1 MKHLKILA
9 VSLVCVLSEAQ
20 AQNPQEKDAPKE
32 KVQKGV
38 AIVTQDPNESPVAA
52 KQRGVEDAQIDAI
65 ERAFPYLI
73 EDETT
78 TTIKDGNVD
87 YVMKS
92 NKKVRGIWIKHDREA
107 TCETRTVTSRGEQVN
122 QYTCTV
128 YGLIREVKNEP
139 LQFLASPLSSPYK
152 DEKKE
157 VFESGEPFYVHFQ
170 SAVDGYI
177 SIFFRSASS
186 VSRIMPYPRL
196 NTPKYNKGM
205 KVQGG
210 VNYIFYDPKHSSIEE
225 LKILPEFVL
234 PLQLYTDFTQGEE
247 SNTMYVLFSE
257 EKIPRPP
264 MNNAYDEANFTYPPE
279 MDAYDF
285 ERWLEDR
292 RLSDLSLQEL
302 SYKITVRAPR

>member
-9 VSLVCVLSEAQ
+9 VSLLVFSFQLSY
-20 AQNPQEKDAPKE
+20 AQNE
-32 KVQKGV
+32 KVQKGES
-38 AIVTQDPNESPVAA
+38 IVIQDPYESPKAA
-52 KQRGVEDAQIDAI
+52 QQRGIEDAQVAAI
-65 ERAFPYLI
+65 EKAFPYLI
-73 EDETT
+73 EDETI

-92 NKKVRGIWIKHDREA
+92 NKKVRGIWIRHEREPS
-107 TCETRTVTSRGEQVN
+107 CEARVVESKGEQVN

-128 YGLIREVKNEP
+128 YGLIREVQNES
-139 LQFLASPLSSPYK
+139 LKFIASPLGSPYK
-152 DEKKE
+152 DNKKE
-157 VFESGEPFYVHFQ
+157 VFESGEPLFVHFQ
-170 SAVDGYI
+170 PAVDGFV
-177 SIFFRSASS
+177 SVFFRSAGS
-186 VSRIMPYPRL
+186 VSRIMPYPQL

-205 KVQGG
+205 KVKGG
-210 VNYIFYDPKHSSIEE
+210 ENYIFYDSQHSSVKT
-225 LKILPEFVL
+225 LNILPEFVL
-234 PLQLYTDFTQGEE
+234 PLEIWTDFTQGEE

-257 EKIPRPP
+257 QKIPAPP
-264 MNNAYDEANFTYPPE
+264 MDKAVTDENFTYPAE

>member
-1 MKHLKILA
+1 MNHLRILA
-9 VSLVCVLSEAQ
+9 VSLFALTLQYAYAQ
-20 AQNPQEKDAPKE
+20 DE
-32 KVQKGV
+32 KVQKGE
-38 AIVTQDPNESPVAA
+38 AIVIQDPYESPKSAQ
-52 KQRGVEDAQIDAI
+52 QRGIEDAQIAAI
-65 ERAFPYLI
+65 EEAFPYLI
-73 EDETT
+73 EDETI

-92 NKKVRGIWIKHDREA
+92 NKKVRGIWIRHEREPKCVA
-107 TCETRTVTSRGEQVN
+107 RVVESRGEQVN

-139 LQFLASPLSSPYK
+139 LKFTASPLSAPYK
-152 DEKKE
+152 ASRKE
-157 VFESGEPFYVHFQ
+157 VFESGDALYVYFQ
-170 SAVDGYI
+170 SAVDGYM
-177 SIFFRSASS
+177 SIFFRSAGS
-186 VSRIMPYPRL
+186 VSRIMPYPQL

-205 KVQGG
+205 EVKGG
-210 VNYIFYDPKHSSIEE
+210 ESYIFYDPNHSSVAA
-225 LKILPEFVL
+225 LNILSDFVL
-234 PLQLYTDFTQGEE
+234 PLELWTDFTQGEE

-264 MNNAYDEANFTYPPE
+264 MKSAYNEENFTYPPE

-302 SYKITVRAPR
+302 SYNIKVRAPR